1 MRSKVSLVLWRGDDP
16 LPLLVVL
23 LRIRENNLHIYSRL
37 DTDTRSETDSA
48 ASDGCEDINDSIGGV
63 ILSSIDRQRTEPT
76 PEERI

>member
-23 LRIRENNLHIYSRL
+23 LKIRENNLHIYSRL

-48 ASDGCEDINDSIGGV
+48 ASDGCEDINDSTGGV
-63 ILSSIDRQRTEPT
+63 ILSSIDRGQSPA